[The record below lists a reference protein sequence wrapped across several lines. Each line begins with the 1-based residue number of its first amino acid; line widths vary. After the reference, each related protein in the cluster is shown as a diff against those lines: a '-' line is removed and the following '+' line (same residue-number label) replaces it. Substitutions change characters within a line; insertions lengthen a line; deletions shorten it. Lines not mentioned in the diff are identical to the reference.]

1 MHRRHFLAVA
11 LSLPLIRIGAAA
23 AAWTPD
29 RPLRLIVPFAAGGPA
44 DIFGRIFAEAMAKTL
59 GQPVVVENRAGAG
72 GLIGTDAVAR
82 ATPDGLTLGLT
93 GPGALSVAPAL
104 PRQKMPFDVY
114 KDLAHLTLV
123 ARVPEVLVVNAAQG
137 PADVPGLIAMAKEKP
152 GAVTYGSAGPGS
164 LTHLAS
170 ALFSM
175 AAGLKTVHVP
185 YRGAAPAATDLLGG
199 RIDFMIADVP
209 VLKPY
214 IDSGTLRALAV
225 TTAQRVP
232 LLPNVPT
239 MAEVGLP
246 QVNSDNWYGLAVP
259 AATPEPI
266 REALNKAANAALRDP
281 KLVQDFARQGGE
293 ASPLDPDAYV
303 RFLHAEGDKWGAVVR
318 ETGLEGM

>member
-1 MHRRHFLAVA
+1 MHRRTL
-11 LSLPLIRIGAAA
+11 LAAA
-23 AAWTPD
+23 LGLPFTRMAFAANWTPD

-44 DIFGRIFAEAMAKTL
+44 DIFGRIFAEALSRTV

-72 GLIGTDAVAR
+72 GVIGTDAVAR
-82 ATPDGLTLGLT
+82 ATPDGFTLGLT

-114 KDLAHLTLV
+114 RDLAHLTLV
-123 ARVPEVLVVNAAQG
+123 ARVPEVLVVNATQG
-137 PADVPGLIAMAKEKP
+137 PANLQALIAMAKEKP
-152 GAVTYGSAGPGS
+152 GTVTYGSAGPGS

-214 IDSGTLRALAV
+214 IESGALRALAV
-225 TTAQRVP
+225 TTGERVP
-232 LLPNVPT
+232 LLPNIPT

-259 AATPEPI
+259 AATPVEI
-266 REALNKAANAALRDP
+266 RDALLKAAFAALKDP
-281 KLVQDFARQGGE
+281 KLVQDFERQGGE
-293 ASPLDPDAYV
+293 TAPLEPGVYLQ
-303 RFLHAEGDKWGAVVR
+303 FLHAESAKWGAVAR
-318 ETGLEGM
+318 EIGLEAM